1 MEELKDASIHHTALK
16 LTTDLQTMQVYG
28 NLYKMVQKLAC
39 SPEVDKDDMKTTLE
53 AAIKNTGLEIEIR
66 NIIYHLIRSSI
77 KPECHHQHNNL
88 IPQQRPTSYGGQH
101 QHQQLIAGD
110 PLNYLRRAG
119 VQWERRVKKSLNAM
133 CVELKAPIQGQ
144 QRPVADKEELTVKW
158 EELSNYPVDLSS
170 YRPVYA
176 TKDLLEVLLSLRG
189 PIKQQNPQ
197 QEEQEDYLPRWEF
210 SHIALPVK
218 NLAELRL
225 HFADLLRQEMSVTD
239 FTNHCNKVLSFKHS
253 PLCQQV
259 LKKGTTPGPLRGELW
274 SYVLGSHLD
283 DFVSGSNWIVLMVG
297 VDFKLC
303 LRLIEI
309 YSLAKMVPILDHI
322 VEGFIE
328 VSE

>member
-16 LTTDLQTMQVYG
+16 LTSDIQTMAVYG

-39 SPEVDKDDMKTTLE
+39 SPDVDKDDMKTSLE
-53 AAIKNTGLEIEIR
+53 AAIKSTGLEIEIR
-66 NIIYHLIRSSI
+66 NIIYHLIRCSI
-77 KPECHHQHNNL
+77 KPECQPSTHSHLLQQQQHQQQQSHL
-88 IPQQRPTSYGGQH
+88 QRPMSYGQGNGQH
-101 QHQQLIAGD
+101 QSLVVD

-133 CVELKAPIQGQ
+133 CAELKAPIQGQ
-144 QRPVADKEELTVKW
+144 PRPATDKEELTVKW
-158 EELSNYPVDLSS
+158 EELSNYPVDLASF
-170 YRPVYA
+170 RPVYA

-189 PIKQQNPQ
+189 PIKQQQ
-197 QEEQEDYLPRWEF
+197 QQQTQNQQQPTAAVGHEEQEDYLPRWEF

-225 HFADLLRQEMSVTD
+225 HFADLLRQEMSATE

-283 DFVSGSNWIVLMVG
+283 DFVSGEWGWI
-297 VDFKLC
+297 
-303 LRLIEI
+303 
-309 YSLAKMVPILDHI
+309 
-322 VEGFIE
+322 
-328 VSE
+328 

>member
-1 MEELKDASIHHTALK
+1 MQELKDASIHHTALK
-16 LTTDLQTMQVYG
+16 LANDIQTMKVYE

-39 SPEVDKDDMKTTLE
+39 SPDVDKDDMKTTLE

-77 KPECHHQHNNL
+77 KPECRQM
-88 IPQQRPTSYGGQH
+88 IYMSTGSGVSGPQAT
-101 QHQQLIAGD
+101 D

-133 CVELKAPIQGQ
+133 CAELQAIQGQ
-144 QRPVADKEELTVKW
+144 QRADKEELASKW
-158 EELSNYPVDLSS
+158 EELSNYQVDLC

-176 TKDLLEVLLSLRG
+176 TKDLLEVLLSLKG
-189 PIKQQNPQ
+189 PVKQD
-197 QEEQEDYLPRWEF
+197 EDDNLPRWEF

-225 HFADLLRQEMSVTD
+225 HFSDLLRQEMSVVD
-239 FTNHCNKVLSFKHS
+239 FTSHCNKVLNFKHS

-259 LKKGTTPGPLRGELW
+259 LKKGTTPAPLRGELW

-283 DFVSGSNWIVLMVG
+283 DFVSAH
-297 VDFKLC
+297 K
-303 LRLIEI
+303 
-309 YSLAKMVPILDHI
+309 Y
-322 VEGFIE
+322 
-328 VSE
+328 

>member
-16 LTTDLQTMQVYG
+16 LTNDIQTQKVYG

-39 SPEVDKDDMKTTLE
+39 SPEVDKDDMRTTLE
-53 AAIKNTGLEIEIR
+53 AAIKSTGLEIEIR

-77 KPECHHQHNNL
+77 KPDCHHYHNQQQLQRSPAFMCNGQQQ
-88 IPQQRPTSYGGQH
+88 PQQ
-101 QHQQLIAGD
+101 D

-133 CVELKAPIQGQ
+133 CAELKAPIQGQ
-144 QRPVADKEELTVKW
+144 ARVAADKEELSGKW

-189 PIKQQNPQ
+189 PGKQQQ
-197 QEEQEDYLPRWEF
+197 QQQQTPNQDEQEDCLPRWEF

-218 NLAELRL
+218 NLAELRV
-225 HFADLLRQEMSVTD
+225 HFADLLRQEMSATD
-239 FTNHCNKVLSFKHS
+239 FTAHCSRVLNFKHS

-283 DFVSGSNWIVLMVG
+283 DFVSGGKRKRMV
-297 VDFKLC
+297 
-303 LRLIEI
+303 I
-309 YSLAKMVPILDHI
+309 YLK
-322 VEGFIE
+322 
-328 VSE
+328 

>member
-16 LTTDLQTMQVYG
+16 LTSDIQTMKVYG

-39 SPEVDKDDMKTTLE
+39 SPDVDKDDMKTTLE
-53 AAIKNTGLEIEIR
+53 AAIKSTGLEIEIR

-77 KPECHHQHNNL
+77 KPECHPYSNQQT
-88 IPQQRPTSYGGQH
+88 PQQRNNGQ
-101 QHQQLIAGD
+101 QQD

-133 CVELKAPIQGQ
+133 CAELKAPIQGQ
-144 QRPVADKEELTVKW
+144 ARVATDKEELSTKW

-189 PIKQQNPQ
+189 PVRQQQQQQTQ
-197 QEEQEDYLPRWEF
+197 QEEQEDFLPRWEF

-218 NLAELRL
+218 NLLELRL
-225 HFADLLRQEMSVTD
+225 HFADLLRQEMSATD
-239 FTNHCNKVLSFKHS
+239 FTAHCNRVLHFKHS

-283 DFVSGSNWIVLMVG
+283 DFVSGVMRSDLLNWGSIGPFFCGLEG
-297 VDFKLC
+297 VVELC
-303 LRLIEI
+303 GCLWFWRINDNC
-309 YSLAKMVPILDHI
+309 VFD
-322 VEGFIE
+322 G
-328 VSE
+328 

>member
-16 LTTDLQTMQVYG
+16 LTSDIQTMKVYG

-39 SPEVDKDDMKTTLE
+39 SPDVDKDDMKTTLE
-53 AAIKNTGLEIEIR
+53 AAIKSTGLEIEIR

-77 KPECHHQHNNL
+77 KPECHPYSNQQT
-88 IPQQRPTSYGGQH
+88 PQQRNNGQ
-101 QHQQLIAGD
+101 QQD

-133 CVELKAPIQGQ
+133 CAELKAPIQGQ
-144 QRPVADKEELTVKW
+144 LRVAADKEELGAKW
-158 EELSNYPVDLSS
+158 EELSNYPVDLTS

-189 PIKQQNPQ
+189 PVRQQQQQPQQQQTQ
-197 QEEQEDYLPRWEF
+197 QEEQEDFLPRWEF

-225 HFADLLRQEMSVTD
+225 HFADLLRQEMSATD
-239 FTNHCNKVLSFKHS
+239 FTVHCNRVLHFKHS

-259 LKKGTTPGPLRGELW
+259 LKKGSTPGPLRGELW

-283 DFVSGSNWIVLMVG
+283 DFVSGVMRRIYQIGGASDLCCGLDIECCWIVWVVVVLG
-297 VDFKLC
+297 D
-303 LRLIEI
+303 
-309 YSLAKMVPILDHI
+309 
-322 VEGFIE
+322 
-328 VSE
+328 